1 MTTTASTH
9 PVASATSHPLDPL
22 PDVVQ
27 ITADTVRAWRTL
39 GYHVSEQRTAG
50 WLYLLARSDSE
61 SAVYK
66 LVGPSFDRQ
75 LGQYR
80 GWRIA

>member
-1 MTTTASTH
+1 MTTTTSRH
-9 PVASATSHPLDPL
+9 PVASATSPPLEPL
-22 PDVVQ
+22 PETVHV
-27 ITADTVRAWRTL
+27 TWDTIRTWRKL
-39 GYHVSEQRTAG
+39 GYRVSEQRTAD

-66 LVGPSFDRQ
+66 LVGPSFDGQ